1 MVTGGSFFSRGSK
14 VRYSGRVER
23 ELSEE
28 IKFPSAAGVGGSVP
42 SARRRV
48 GEVNSTVAAAAAA
61 LMTRG
66 VTSASLNVGAGRN
79 QRVEA
84 FAARRSA
91 SEPVNHDYD
100 DDEGDYEEEEE
111 EDLSFASSER
121 MMSTSTAKRRREEF
135 GGHRQGSSI
144 GMGRT
149 SAGRHHHL
157 HHGED
162 GSTASAS
169 TKTSSLCNYNFL
181 KLYFYVNDED
191 YYNYYSSRGTR

>member
-1 MVTGGSFFSRGSK
+1 VVTGGSFFSRGSK

-111 EDLSFASSER
+111 EEDLSFASSER

-149 SAGRHHHL
+149 SAGRHHHHL

-169 TKTSSLCNYNFL
+169 TKTSSLCN
-181 KLYFYVNDED
+181 
-191 YYNYYSSRGTR
+191 

>member
-28 IKFPSAAGVGGSVP
+28 IKFPSTAGVGGSVP
-42 SARRRV
+42 PARRRV

-66 VTSASLNVGAGRN
+66 VTSASLNAGAGRN

-111 EDLSFASSER
+111 EEEDLSFASSER
-121 MMSTSTAKRRREEF
+121 MMSTSAAKRRREEF

-149 SAGRHHHL
+149 SAGRHHHHHL

-169 TKTSSLCNYNFL
+169 TKTSSLCNFKISLNCNQTNIKDIYI
-181 KLYFYVNDED
+181 
-191 YYNYYSSRGTR
+191 